1 MGGIGG
7 PPAWREGAGL
17 HSKPEVS
24 GWVKGGKK
32 VGRMEVERME
42 VEEHGLSEGKARR
55 LGVEVVMLEQGSDGC
70 WGFTRQVSSGIGT
83 GGKGEGA
90 VL

>member
-1 MGGIGG
+1 
-7 PPAWREGAGL
+7 
-17 HSKPEVS
+17 
-24 GWVKGGKK
+24 
-32 VGRMEVERME
+32 
-42 VEEHGLSEGKARR
+42 
-55 LGVEVVMLEQGSDGC
+55 MLEQGSDGC